1 MKHFFSLN
9 YQNTYGHQTCQG
21 RDKPR
26 GAPTHIFV
34 WHFNGVVFWGHV
46 TNKIHIITY
55 RRTVDTKLRKV
66 LTYCEKLPPLKLNGL
81 LIWPTWG
88 YITIWKINTST
99 LTRAMATKLGRV
111 LSSKRFS
118 TQNLSGHQ
126 FIVTFV
132 LLVTVFGHTDKRRLS
147 VFLLFLF

>member
-9 YQNTYGHQTCQG
+9 CQNTYGHQTCQG

-34 WHFNGVVFWGHV
+34 WHLNGVVFRGHV
-46 TNKIHIITY
+46 TNKIHTTTY
-55 RRTVDTKLRKV
+55 RRPVDTKLRKV

-88 YITIWKINTST
+88 YITIWKINIST